1 MKKNLIE
8 ILELKNTMIEQKN
21 LVESFIKRLEQAE
34 ERVSMLGDKSITI
47 IQSEEKRKN
56 EKD

>member
-21 LVESFIKRLEQAE
+21 SIECFNKRFQQVE
-34 ERVSMLGDKSITI
+34 ERISTLGDKSITI
-47 IQSEEKRKN
+47 IQSEEKRK
-56 EKD
+56 K